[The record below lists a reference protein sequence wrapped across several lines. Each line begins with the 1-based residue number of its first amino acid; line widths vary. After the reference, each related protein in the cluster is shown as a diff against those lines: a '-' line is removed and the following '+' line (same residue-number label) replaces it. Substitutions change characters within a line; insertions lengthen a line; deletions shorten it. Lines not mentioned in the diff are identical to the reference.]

1 LVCIFKQIF
10 YTNYLSEL
18 TIKHYETK
26 LRMIA
31 MAVVL
36 PQQLV
41 HLDQLLYRG
50 SDAQSA
56 TADGLTAGF
65 TVAWHNIV
73 SSGGVY
79 YRL

>member
-1 LVCIFKQIF
+1 
-10 YTNYLSEL
+10 
-18 TIKHYETK
+18 
-26 LRMIA
+26 MIA

-41 HLDQLLYRG
+41 HLIASLQRK
-50 SDAQSA
+50 DAQSA

-79 YRL
+79 YRP